1 MRKILQSSLLLLV
14 VLVCVPAVSQAAGE
28 ASYSGSTERSV
39 LALLNDIRHEH
50 GLPAFVAS
58 AALRGAAREHSSRHA
73 HARVLRAQQRP
84 RESFDKRIRRF
95 LKSPL
100 VGENIAWG
108 TGKYATAEG
117 IVSLWM
123 HSPPHRQII
132 LMPRSTASASASRRG
147 RSRAPAAPS
156 WQPPTSPLRAP

>member
-14 VLVCVPAVSQAAGE
+14 VLVCLPAGSQAAGK

-39 LALLNDIRHEH
+39 LALLNDVRHEH

-58 AALRGAAREHSSRHA
+58 TALRGAAREHSSDMLTRGYFEHDG
-73 HARVLRAQQRP
+73 P
-84 RESFDKRIRRF
+84 KESFDKRIRRF

-108 TGKYATAEG
+108 TGKYASAEG
-117 IVSLWM
+117 IVNLWM
-123 HSPPHRQII
+123 HSPPHRRII
-132 LMPRSTASASASRRG
+132 LMPTLHRVGLGVAMGSFQGNKGAVMATADFSS
-147 RSRAPAAPS
+147 
-156 WQPPTSPLRAP
+156 